1 MAIAVKVNDRKV
13 LLDLS
18 AMARRMRPRSMLPI
32 AGEVMRGSI
41 KETFEQE
48 GYPAGSWRRVHGG
61 TLAEQFTRG
70 GRNKRKTAKKR
81 GGDTAG
87 FRRFTRGKK
96 ILTDSGR
103 LQRSITYRTRGR
115 RLVIGTSL
123 IYAAI
128 HQTGGV
134 IRAKG
139 KALRIPIG
147 GGRAI
152 FRKSVTI
159 PARPFLVIK
168 PQDPADIAGALDARI
183 SDRVFHQALR
193 RAEPVAQLRLAT
205 KLDPTAVRLPARAYS
220 QLCAWKFKGPEC
232 GFVGAPTVCNKTFA
246 DCTTFAREHRFS
258 GFIQITRAVE
268 EIVTPPP
275 PPPEPDPFEKFF
287 NWHDPEL
294 EI

>member
-1 MAIAVKVNDRKV
+1 MAIAVKVNDQKV

-18 AMARRMRPRSMLPI
+18 EMARRMRPRSMLRI

-41 KETFEQE
+41 KETFEKE

-70 GRNKRKTAKKR
+70 GRNKRQTAKRR

-96 ILTDSGR
+96 ILTGSGR
-103 LQRSITYRTRGR
+103 LQSSITYRARGR

-139 KALRIPIG
+139 KALRIIPIG

-168 PQDPADIAGALDARI
+168 PKDPADIAGALEE
-183 SDRVFHQALR
+183 F
-193 RAEPVAQLRLAT
+193 VA
-205 KLDPTAVRLPARAYS
+205 
-220 QLCAWKFKGPEC
+220 G
-232 GFVGAPTVCNKTFA
+232 
-246 DCTTFAREHRFS
+246 
-258 GFIQITRAVE
+258 
-268 EIVTPPP
+268 
-275 PPPEPDPFEKFF
+275 EK
-287 NWHDPEL
+287 
-294 EI
+294 